1 MKELPKKYSFI
12 AEDYPD
18 FEKDYFDDIRQAKLD
33 LIEQLIIYINL
44 EKQMWVK
51 GIERAELVSEFNDGL
66 DTAILN
72 LKNKKKS
79 LEANTTGIER

>member
-1 MKELPKKYSFI
+1 MENQLPKKYSFI
-12 AEDYPD
+12 AGDYPD
-18 FEKDYFDDIRQAKLD
+18 FEKDLSLFPTFVFLD

-79 LEANTTGIER
+79 LQDNKE